1 MQAERLDRVQVFALL
16 AVLAGLLLPHAERL
30 PGWLLAVLALLFGWR
45 LLLQYKQWR
54 MPPKWLLLPLTFA
67 LTVGVFFEFRTLFG
81 RTGGIALLA
90 MLIGAKLLETRGR
103 RDALLLVYLGY
114 FLVVTN
120 FLFEQSI
127 AMGIYLGLMV
137 LAITTLLVGWHT
149 LGGWTGQP
157 RQALAQLRLAGT
169 LMLQALPVMAVLFV
183 FFPRIEGPLWRLPQD
198 RSAARPG
205 LSDSMTPGSFSKM
218 GQDDSVA
225 FRVSFNGEGP
235 SQDLLYWRGP
245 VFDHYDGRVWT
256 QGPGGLAAEGAIQG
270 RGQPLDYVL
279 TLEAHQRPWLLALDM
294 PASVPPQARLSE
306 QYQLVGR
313 RIVDKRLRL
322 ELQAWRQYRVGE
334 VESPLQLER
343 ALQLPEQGN
352 PRARQ
357 VAAGWRSLPP
367 AERVNQALRFFGS
380 QGLQYT
386 LEPPL
391 YGQQSVDEF
400 VFVGKQGFCEHFAG
414 AFVFMLRAA
423 GVPARVVGG
432 YQGGEQNGDY
442 LIVRQADA
450 HAWTEVWLD
459 GVGWRRVDPTFE
471 VAPERIREGLAS
483 AVGAEELPYL
493 MRLDNNLIKRVQLLL
508 DSAVNGWNQWVI
520 GYTPERQRQLLRRL
534 GIDDL
539 LSGRFIAYFL
549 GGLFGLLAI
558 VAASLLWMARPPRR
572 DPARQAWERFCRK
585 LAARGV
591 EIGPAEAPSDFAR
604 RAKQVL
610 PELASQIDA
619 IVQTYLG
626 VRYGQGEDVAQLW
639 QRVRA
644 FRA

>member
-30 PGWLLAVLALLFGWR
+30 PSWLLAVLALLFGWR

-235 SQDLLYWRGP
+235 SQDLLYWR
-245 VFDHYDGRVWT
+245 
-256 QGPGGLAAEGAIQG
+256 
-270 RGQPLDYVL
+270 
-279 TLEAHQRPWLLALDM
+279 
-294 PASVPPQARLSE
+294 LS
-306 QYQLVGR
+306 
-313 RIVDKRLRL
+313 
-322 ELQAWRQYRVGE
+322 
-334 VESPLQLER
+334 
-343 ALQLPEQGN
+343 
-352 PRARQ
+352 
-357 VAAGWRSLPP
+357 
-367 AERVNQALRFFGS
+367 
-380 QGLQYT
+380 
-386 LEPPL
+386 
-391 YGQQSVDEF
+391 
-400 VFVGKQGFCEHFAG
+400 
-414 AFVFMLRAA
+414 
-423 GVPARVVGG
+423 
-432 YQGGEQNGDY
+432 
-442 LIVRQADA
+442 LI
-450 HAWTEVWLD
+450 H
-459 GVGWRRVDPTFE
+459 
-471 VAPERIREGLAS
+471 I
-483 AVGAEELPYL
+483 
-493 MRLDNNLIKRVQLLL
+493 
-508 DSAVNGWNQWVI
+508 
-520 GYTPERQRQLLRRL
+520 
-534 GIDDL
+534 
-539 LSGRFIAYFL
+539 
-549 GGLFGLLAI
+549 
-558 VAASLLWMARPPRR
+558 
-572 DPARQAWERFCRK
+572 
-585 LAARGV
+585 
-591 EIGPAEAPSDFAR
+591 
-604 RAKQVL
+604 
-610 PELASQIDA
+610 
-619 IVQTYLG
+619 
-626 VRYGQGEDVAQLW
+626 
-639 QRVRA
+639 
-644 FRA
+644 